1 MISSHR
7 IPPILILCIGPFS
20 KYVTLEWGE
29 EGPKKQQKNGIE
41 KKACSQ
47 KVITLTQILLCT
59 FSMTQSL
66 FLLGFSWSSDNI
78 TASNK
83 KSTSKKEP
91 TSASEIT
98 I

>member
-29 EGPKKQQKNGIE
+29 GGPKKQQKNGIE

-47 KVITLTQILLCT
+47 KVMSLTQILLCT
-59 FSMTQSL
+59 FSITQSL
-66 FLLGFSWSSDNI
+66 FLIGFSRRSDNI
-78 TASNK
+78 KASNK

-91 TSASEIT
+91 SSASEIT